1 MFTNVAPILGT
12 SITTVGPTVGKAR
25 LTYQLLNGVVQQK
38 LITTPG
44 QKVETED
51 RDFAANTFTPTASLW
66 ESGDA
71 VIRVFGFRPCEGAHQ
86 RA

>member
-12 SITTVGPTVGKAR
+12 SITAVGPTVGKAT

-51 RDFAANTFTPTASLW
+51 RDFAANTFTPTASLLW
-66 ESGDA
+66 ESGD
-71 VIRVFGFRPCEGAHQ
+71 VVNLI
-86 RA
+86 